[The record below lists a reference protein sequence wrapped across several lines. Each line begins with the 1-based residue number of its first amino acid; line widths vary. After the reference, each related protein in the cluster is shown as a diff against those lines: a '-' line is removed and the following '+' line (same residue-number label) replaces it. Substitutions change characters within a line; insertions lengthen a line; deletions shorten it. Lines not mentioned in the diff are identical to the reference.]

1 MIDTRKTHIN
11 RFGVSLLFLLL
22 FCAPLC
28 ANFNLPTRF
37 GTNNPNKIDNPNLE
51 AERKNNFDHKVY
63 QSTIYD
69 PFGNQTPSSGGGGNP
84 ANNDGNG
91 SGEDVGIPD
100 WGDTPSEPL
109 PIADGTL
116 FLLLLAVI
124 ATTTIA
130 IKQHKQKQSTTMTPR
145 QRTYPSLLQKLFL
158 LVVFCGLAG
167 QVTAQTVYVKE
178 IFQYSDKKGNLPTNF
193 STLLKGAYG
202 YQGAYCHGTFYIS
215 DGYQGNGKK
224 IYSITIPAS
233 TSTKPTVKTNTRTHY
248 TQWGTCAD
256 DYGNLIVNSSS
267 SSQSVS
273 QFQIYQNGDLS
284 TTPITVNLSSPISGQ
299 TDFLSAKGNLW
310 SGTGYLYLFPANS
323 NQVIILKKDNNS
335 WSRTTGTSLST
346 TSAGNGGYVIPIAA
360 GTTRFFYQRRN
371 STSTIS
377 GGYHLYNGGNEGQY
391 LANNGTTQPNL
402 NNTFGGA
409 VFTIGGQEMFV
420 HPSGSHYNGG
430 WSLRKLDTKESLH
443 SQEPIGNQGWGTEG
457 SENASCGEFFTVEKI
472 DNYTIKLYE
481 YCQAN
486 GIAAWVIGYEVPKT
500 IRVQTYSGSGTTWS
514 NSVTGGTISNIAYTS
529 GIDSKTTSVTT
540 AESKSISANQGTT
553 VRLTATANSGYT
565 FIGWWNQGVAS
576 TSTTYNHPADG
587 TTDAS
592 ITARFAQCYTQTIRN
607 TVYNPETASFQNGNT
622 GGTITI
628 NYDDGTGVASKGTNK
643 TETVSTSGTYR
654 TIINSTITL
663 KRTKTNTGYIFR
675 GWFEGDT
682 QLSTADTYTY
692 KASAAKNISARFIPI
707 ISQTFKVQTY
717 DGETSSYVDG
727 GKGGTIT
734 IKHSNNQSTSTSS
747 TVTINNMF
755 QGYNNTLTAVAND
768 GYTFVGWYNY
778 DGTELYTNSTTYVYR
793 AMGARTITAR
803 FIKKKTRIFQ
813 TQTYNGT
820 DWLTNTTGGT
830 LNITYN
836 GSTTAST
843 STANPLTI
851 SGIHEGSQIQMQAN
865 ANAGY
870 QFLYWQCQWSRG
882 SNPNCTI
889 NAIDSIYNIDDGPYY
904 SNDIYTARF
913 AKYVLQTFNIR
924 TYSAAT
930 SSYEANA
937 AGGKIAINYTYQKF
951 RRDLSADK
959 KTTIDNNETHS
970 HTITDVNN
978 HSYDIIHGAP
988 VTLTATPTTGYI
1000 FKGWYQGDEPLSA
1013 SPSYTYNVATA
1024 GATISA
1030 RFARAQQTHTVAIMT
1045 YDPSYNKY
1053 LPDDPGGSVTY
1064 TVRSPGQAPDSEVT
1078 TTTAASFIVPVGKD
1092 VTITATARDGYK
1104 FIGWYE
1110 GESLIAD
1117 SDVQS
1122 YIFTATDVARHFI
1135 ARFAPSN
1142 TLTFTLIPNSAGTYT
1157 VKYGNA
1163 DAGIA
1168 TFSSKQSSLTKREK
1182 VIVPNPYQYTVVSA
1196 KPILGYAFHCFYF
1209 GGYENIPNKQEA
1221 QFNELSFTQTAD
1233 RRVVVNFVRT
1243 DEQMVYLHLNNQW
1256 NHNNHTYYVY
1266 AANIAKRT
1274 NASATDLQFEWIPME
1289 LVAGQGYYKS
1299 SRPIPANTYSH
1310 IVFTQFASGKAAD
1323 TNQPIT
1329 AQNQEYQAITNKTDY
1344 LTIPATRFDCYK
1356 LQSYYKNGAM
1366 TDAWTN
1372 RPAADG
1378 DFRLL
1383 YREAS
1388 NANYEHASDVVKQAA
1403 NGKTDIVS
1411 LHIYKENNPTLTLQQ
1426 RVSGTWSDIQ
1436 SVTPPATS
1444 GVWNFT
1450 IQQNATSATVTN
1462 SQPYTGNYYIRTV
1475 NATGMYQDYT
1485 HPDNIMTY
1493 SAYADQHSDFSHYF
1507 CRYIDIPAQGLGDG
1521 NQVGTYTSVKFA
1533 VANDYAYFLS
1543 KELLISNDRFA
1554 NDEYA
1559 TDQFVEHRD
1568 GIEPRLSVDANVR
1581 FGWDSHTNRLT
1592 RAYIASPKAV
1602 GDDYLILEGNNLAA
1616 TTFSEGAD
1624 HIYYADLQ
1632 AKPNTSATVRATT
1645 IVDTD
1650 NAQATFHLEPRN
1662 QYFFGSEGS
1671 PALLVGG
1678 TASQTTYPIRVT
1690 YDFKHDRFT
1699 TAYTPNSEITGTVN
1713 LETPVMIMRE
1723 HNDPPTQIT
1732 FPTEGTNQIV
1742 LPDGEDAFAQPAY
1755 AVMTF
1760 LGNILTDP
1768 AITHHE
1774 KMFYWVSFPFDVK
1787 ISDVFGLG
1795 KYGKYWIMQR
1805 YDGAQRAQ
1813 YGLKYTNWQ
1822 YITNTAT
1829 TLSANVGYVI
1839 CLNYSQLVTDGVVTK
1854 DKNASL
1860 YFPSNSSLS
1869 AKNLQGGFSKYIN
1882 LASYTNASTAKH
1894 HHNWHL
1900 IGVPSF
1906 ATPGYEAFQGDIPFV
1921 YQYWHP
1927 GDAYGAVAFNQIT
1940 FLPMHSYM
1948 VQYAGDLTWTSVVNT
1963 SGNIKPQGLAAKTS
1977 AEDLPVMLR
1986 LELQQAGNTIDRT
1999 YVQLRSDKGTLGFD
2013 LNLDLS
2019 KIINAGSNIYSVVS
2033 GDQMAGNAIPK
2044 EETVLPIGV
2053 VTSAAG
2059 EYTFAMPEG
2068 TEGMLVELIDYEQG
2082 TAINLL
2088 MSDYTVTLPKGTF
2101 DQRFALRLK
2110 PDKVATT
2117 VDNIGDGTSSK
2128 DAVRKLL
2135 IDGMLYLQKGNITY
2149 DAQGRAL

>member
-1 MIDTRKTHIN
+1 MTRMKTDI
-11 RFGVSLLFLLL
+11 RFSLLFSITLLIL
-22 FCAPLC
+22 SVWILPIF
-28 ANFNLPTRF
+28 ANSPAFRSTSSYRVEESHTKKDASTQMQYEAYRSTTYTPF
-37 GTNNPNKIDNPNLE
+37 SSESPSMSSGTTN
-51 AERKNNFDHKVY
+51 A
-63 QSTIYD
+63 
-69 PFGNQTPSSGGGGNP
+69 PSSGMGGRKN
-84 ANNDGNG
+84 A
-91 SGEDVGIPD
+91 VIGIPG

-116 FLLLLAVI
+116 FLLLVAVI

-130 IKQHKQKQSTTMTPR
+130 IKQHKQKQSTTMTTR
-145 QRTYPSLLQKLFL
+145 KLTYSSFFQKLFL
-158 LVVFCGLAG
+158 LIFFCSLVG
-167 QVTAQTVYVKE
+167 QTTAQTLYKKE
-178 IFQYSDKKGNLPTNF
+178 IFNRSEVKGNRPTNF
-193 STLLKGAYG
+193 PRKDAGSYKGSF
-202 YQGAYCHGTFYIS
+202 QGAHVNGAFYTYDRWIPGLVKITDGGTVSTAKSYTNWTES
-215 DGYQGNGKK
+215 KTGY
-224 IYSITIPAS
+224 A
-233 TSTKPTVKTNTRTHY
+233 TRA
-248 TQWGTCAD
+248 GVCCDAA
-256 DYGNLIVNSSS
+256 GNLIINPYYGKLVVFSGGNLDSAKELTYSLGTTASCNYISASGDVMSSTGGYIYFFPNEKTTVYVIKIVNGAISGSVTTVGTTKCKGYSSS
-267 SSQSVS
+267 
-273 QFQIYQNGDLS
+273 
-284 TTPITVNLSSPISGQ
+284 
-299 TDFLSAKGNLW
+299 
-310 SGTGYLYLFPANS
+310 
-323 NQVIILKKDNNS
+323 
-335 WSRTTGTSLST
+335 
-346 TSAGNGGYVIPIAA
+346 YVIPLD
-360 GTTRFFYQRRN
+360 N
-371 STSTIS
+371 TSKNFIYHSRHTDS
-377 GGYHLYNGGNEGQY
+377 GNKYYHYNGSTHRELCTSN
-391 LANNGTTQPNL
+391 
-402 NNTFGGA
+402 
-409 VFTIGGQEMFV
+409 TIGGTAFTLGGVQMFIQTAND
-420 HPSGSHYNGG
+420 SYKGG
-430 WSLRKLDTKESLH
+430 WRMSTLSTPATYLLTQASIGTSGYNTNES
-443 SQEPIGNQGWGTEG
+443 T
-457 SENASCGEFFTVEKI
+457 AAFFTYKRINDYTVE
-472 DNYTIKLYE
+472 LYE
-481 YCQAN
+481 YSQGQ
-486 GIAAWVIGYEVPKT
+486 GIAAWVIGYEVSKQ
-500 IRVQTYSGSGTTWS
+500 IRVQTYSGSGTTW
-514 NSVTGGTISNIAYTS
+514 NDAVTGGTISKVKYTS

-540 AESKSISANQGTT
+540 SGWTNISVNQGTT
-553 VRLTATANSGYT
+553 VNLTAEAKTGYT

-587 TTDAS
+587 TTNAS

-654 TIINSTITL
+654 TIINSNITL
-663 KRTKTNTGYIFR
+663 TRTKTNTGYIFR

-727 GKGGTIT
+727 GGGGTIT

-768 GYTFVGWYNY
+768 GYAFVGWYNY

-803 FIKKKTRIFQ
+803 FIKTKTRIFQ
-813 TQTYNGT
+813 TQIYNGT
-820 DWLTNTTGGT
+820 EWQTNTTGGT
-830 LNITYN
+830 LNVTYN

-851 SGIHEGSQIQMQAN
+851 SGIHEGSQIQLQAN

-882 SNPNCTI
+882 TNPNCTI
-889 NAIDSIYNIDDGPYY
+889 DALDTLYNINNSSDY
-904 SNDIYTARF
+904 SNNSYTARF
-913 AKYVLQTFNIR
+913 AKFDQQTFNIR

-930 SSYEANA
+930 DTYEANA
-937 AGGKIAINYTYQKF
+937 SGGKIAINYTYQAF
-951 RRDLSADK
+951 RKDLSADK
-959 KTTIDNNETHS
+959 KTTIDKDENHS

-1000 FKGWYQGDEPLSA
+1000 FKGWYQGDELLSA
-1013 SPSYTYNVATA
+1013 SPTHAYNVATA
-1024 GATISA
+1024 DATITA
-1030 RFARAQQTHTVAIMT
+1030 RFALAQQTHTVAIMT

-1053 LPDDPGGSVTY
+1053 LPDNPGGSVTY
-1064 TVRSPGQAPDSEVT
+1064 TVRSPGQAPDSEIT

-1092 VTITATARDGYK
+1092 ITLTATAREGYK
-1104 FIGWYE
+1104 FLGWYE
-1110 GESLIAD
+1110 GETLR
-1117 SDVQS
+1117 SDDATS
-1122 YIFTATDVARHFI
+1122 YTYSATDVARHFI

-1163 DAGIA
+1163 NAGIA

-1209 GGYENIPNKQEA
+1209 GGYENIANKQEA
-1221 QFNELSFTQTAD
+1221 QFNELSLTQTAD

-1243 DEQMVYLHLNNQW
+1243 EEQMVYLHLNNQW
-1256 NHNNHTYYVY
+1256 AHNDHTYYVY

-1274 NASATDLQFEWIPME
+1274 NANETDLQFEWIPME
-1289 LVAGQGYYKS
+1289 LVAGQNYYKA
-1299 SRPIPANTYSH
+1299 SRPIPANKYSH
-1310 IVFTQFASGKAAD
+1310 IVFTQFASGAAAP
-1323 TNQPIT
+1323 TV
-1329 AQNQEYQAITNKTDY
+1329 AISELTTKPTNKTDY
-1344 LTIPATRFDCYK
+1344 LTIPATRFNCYK
-1356 LQSYYKNGAM
+1356 LKSYYKNGAM

-1372 RPAADG
+1372 CPAADG

-1383 YREAS
+1383 YREVS
-1388 NANYEHASDVVKQAA
+1388 NANYEHASDVIKQAT

-1426 RVSGTWSDIQ
+1426 RTSGTWSDIQ
-1436 SVTPPATS
+1436 TVTPPSTS

-1450 IQQNATSATVTN
+1450 IQQDGTTATVTN
-1462 SQPYTGNYYIRTV
+1462 PQPYTGNYYIRTV

-1485 HPDNIMTY
+1485 HPDNTMTY

-1533 VANDYAYFLS
+1533 IANDYAYFLS

-1554 NDEYA
+1554 NDEYGE
-1559 TDQFVEHRD
+1559 DRFVEHRD
-1568 GIEPRLSVDANVR
+1568 DIEPRLSVDANVR
-1581 FGWDSHTNRLT
+1581 FGWDIKTNRLT
-1592 RAYIASPKAV
+1592 RAYIANPEAV

-1616 TTFSEGAD
+1616 TTFNEGAY

-1699 TAYTPNSEITGTVN
+1699 TTYTPNGEITGTVN

-1732 FPTEGTNQIV
+1732 FPTAGTNKIV
-1742 LPDGEDAFAQPAY
+1742 LPNGEDALAQPAY

-1760 LGNILTDP
+1760 RGNILTDP
-1768 AITHHE
+1768 SITHHE
-1774 KMFYWVSFPFDVK
+1774 KMFYWISFPFDVK
-1787 ISDVFGLG
+1787 IEDVVGLG
-1795 KYGKYWIMQR
+1795 DYGKYWIMQY
-1805 YDGAQRAQ
+1805 YDGKQRDD

-1822 YITNTAT
+1822 YILDTEAILN
-1829 TLSANVGYVI
+1829 ANQGYII
-1839 CLNYSQLVTDGVVTK
+1839 CLNYSQLVTDGIVTSN
-1854 DKNASL
+1854 KNVSL
-1860 YFPSNSSLS
+1860 YFPSQNVITPSY
-1869 AKNLQGGFSKYIN
+1869 LQQVDDVTVT
-1882 LASYTNASTAKH
+1882 LEEYTSNKAWYH
-1894 HHNWHL
+1894 NNWHV

-1906 ATPGYEAFQGDIPFV
+1906 ANPDIIHNQGDATFI
-1921 YQYWHP
+1921 YEYWHP
-1927 GDAYGAVAFNQIT
+1927 GDAYAAKAADEIT
-1940 FLPMHSYM
+1940 FQSMHAYM
-1948 VQYAGDLTWTSVVNT
+1948 VQYAGDITWNSVVNIPK
-1963 SGNIKPQGLAAKTS
+1963 NLAARTN
-1977 AEDLPVMLR
+1977 AEDKPIMLR
-1986 LELQQAGNTIDRT
+1986 LELQQEGNMLDKT
-1999 YVQLRSDKGTLGFD
+1999 YVQLRSDKGTLSFD

-2019 KIINAGSNIYSVVS
+2019 KIINAGANIYSVVS
-2033 GDQMAGNAIPK
+2033 GDQMAGNVIPK
-2044 EETVLPIGV
+2044 DETVLPIGV
-2053 VTSAAG
+2053 VITTAG
-2059 EYTFAMPEG
+2059 NYTFAMPNG
-2068 TEGMLVELIDYEQG
+2068 TGGMIVELIDYERG
-2082 TAINLL
+2082 TSTNLL
-2088 MSDYTVTLPKGTF
+2088 AMDYTVNLPKATNNT
-2101 DQRFALRLK
+2101 RFALRLK
-2110 PDKVATT
+2110 PNKVATS
-2117 VDNIGDGTSSK
+2117 VENIGDEVSADEAK
-2128 DAVRKLL
+2128 DVRKLL
-2135 IDGMLYLQKGNITY
+2135 LDGVLYLQKGSTLY
-2149 DAQGRAL
+2149 DAQGHIIFER